1 MPLLENLGNFPVW
14 LITTQPLTLFTDMK
28 TKCVLLLSCSCVG
41 KEIASAMA
49 AAVSDCCVCCDDLPR
64 LDLFVVDCVPCC
76 LCFMCPIFVASSTDT
91 YLLIA
96 AAIKPGHPLR

>member
-1 MPLLENLGNFPVW
+1 
-14 LITTQPLTLFTDMK
+14 MK

-41 KEIASAMA
+41 KEIASTMA

-64 LDLFVVDCVPCC
+64 LDLLVVEWVPCC
-76 LCFMCPIFVASSTDT
+76 FCFMCTISVASSTDT

-96 AAIKPGHPLR
+96 AAVKPGHPLR